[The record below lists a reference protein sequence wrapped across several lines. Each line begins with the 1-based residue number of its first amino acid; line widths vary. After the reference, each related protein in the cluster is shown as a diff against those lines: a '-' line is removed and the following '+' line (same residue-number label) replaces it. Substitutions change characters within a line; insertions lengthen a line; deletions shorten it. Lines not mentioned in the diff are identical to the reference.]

1 MLEIRARLMANP
13 WAQVGATA
21 IAWEMEKLKLVPWPL
36 TSALTIRHLIAL
48 RCQAEPSQWR
58 KERSWP
64 RS

>member
-1 MLEIRARLMANP
+1 MKMTTYVLIH
-13 WAQVGATA
+13 GAA
-21 IAWEMEKLKLVPWPL
+21 GSAWEWHLVPWPL